1 VLIELWEK
9 VMVHLENAALIQHK
23 IEMDLAESKLRSL
36 KIKRWLKT
44 DEVALY
50 LGSTREAVKKL
61 YQRGKISAN
70 KLSGRLYFD
79 REQLDL
85 LLENSATGNAP
96 VYSRQAVKIPAPR
109 RR

>member
-1 VLIELWEK
+1 MKSQSALLLQHEIEL
-9 VMVHLENAALIQHK
+9 
-23 IEMDLAESKLRSL
+23 DLAEAKLRSL

-61 YQRGKISAN
+61 YQRGRISAN
-70 KLSGRLYFD
+70 KFGGRLYFD
-79 REQLDL
+79 RNQIDL
-85 LLENSATGNAP
+85 ILENSATGHGP
-96 VYSRQAVKIPAPR
+96 TYSRREVKIPSPR

>member
-1 VLIELWEK
+1 MINVS
-9 VMVHLENAALIQHK
+9 NTALVEHEIQ
-23 IEMDLAESKLRSL
+23 MDLAESKIRSL

-61 YQRGKISAN
+61 YQRGRLSAN
-70 KLSGRLYFD
+70 KFCGRLYFD

-85 LLENSATGNAP
+85 LIENSATGFMP
-96 VYSRQAVKIPAPR
+96 VMSRQRIEIPKPR

>member
-1 VLIELWEK
+1 
-9 VMVHLENAALIQHK
+9 MVQFDNTALLQHE

-61 YQRGKISAN
+61 YQRGRISAN

-85 LLENSATGNAP
+85 LLENSVAGQAP
-96 VYSRQAVKIPAPR
+96 VYSRRAIKIPAPR

>member
-1 VLIELWEK
+1 
-9 VMVHLENAALIQHK
+9 MTNYENTSLFQH
-23 IEMDLAESKLRSL
+23 EVQMDLAESKIRSL

-61 YQRGKISAN
+61 YQRGQLSAN
-70 KLSGRLYFD
+70 KFCGRLYFN

-85 LLENSATGNAP
+85 LIENSTAGYTPAM
-96 VYSRQAVKIPAPR
+96 SRQRIEIPKPR
-109 RR
+109 GR

>member
-1 VLIELWEK
+1 MIN
-9 VMVHLENAALIQHK
+9 LENTALVEHEIQ
-23 IEMDLAESKLRSL
+23 MDLAESKIRSL

-61 YQRGKISAN
+61 YQRGRLSAN
-70 KLSGRLYFD
+70 KFCGRLYFD

-85 LLENSATGNAP
+85 LIENSATGFMT
-96 VYSRQAVKIPAPR
+96 VMSRQRIEIPKPR

>member
-1 VLIELWEK
+1 MIAFGNTSLLQHE
-9 VMVHLENAALIQHK
+9 IQ
-23 IEMDLAESKLRSL
+23 MDLAESKMRSL

-61 YQRGKISAN
+61 YQRGRLSAN
-70 KLSGRLYFD
+70 KFCGRLYFD

-85 LLENSATGNAP
+85 LIENSSTGFMP
-96 VYSRQAVKIPAPR
+96 VISRQKTQIPKPR
-109 RR
+109 GR

>member
-1 VLIELWEK
+1 MLNLGNTAAAQHQIELD
-9 VMVHLENAALIQHK
+9 I
-23 IEMDLAESKLRSL
+23 AEAKLRSL

-70 KLSGRLYFD
+70 KFCGRLYFD

-85 LLENSATGNAP
+85 LIENSVTGLQP
-96 VYSRQAVKIPAPR
+96 VMPRKGIEVPKPR
-109 RR
+109 RSRKWE

>member
-1 VLIELWEK
+1 MLNLGNTVMTQHQIELD
-9 VMVHLENAALIQHK
+9 I
-23 IEMDLAESKLRSL
+23 AEAKLRSL

-61 YQRGKISAN
+61 YQRGKITAS
-70 KLSGRLYFD
+70 KFCGRLYFD

-85 LLENSATGNAP
+85 LIENSAAGLQP
-96 VYSRQAVKIPAPR
+96 AVPRKGIEIPKPR
-109 RR
+109 RRTKWE

>member
-1 VLIELWEK
+1 MIKLDNESLIERE
-9 VMVHLENAALIQHK
+9 IQL
-23 IEMDLAESKLRSL
+23 DLAESKIRSL

-50 LGSTREAVKKL
+50 LGSSREAVKKL
-61 YQRGKISAN
+61 YQRGRLSAN
-70 KLSGRLYFD
+70 KFCGRLYFD

-85 LLENSATGNAP
+85 LIENSATGYMP
-96 VYSRQAVKIPAPR
+96 VVARQRIEIPKPR

>member
-1 VLIELWEK
+1 
-9 VMVHLENAALIQHK
+9 MVNLDNTALVQHEIQ
-23 IEMDLAESKLRSL
+23 MDQAEFKLRSL

-61 YQRGKISAN
+61 YQRGKLSAN
-70 KLSGRLYFD
+70 KFSGRLYFD
-79 REQLDL
+79 REQLDFL
-85 LLENSATGNAP
+85 MENSLVGYSPTN
-96 VYSRQAVKIPAPR
+96 SRQAVKIPATR

>member
-1 VLIELWEK
+1 MLSLDNNAMTQHQLELD
-9 VMVHLENAALIQHK
+9 I
-23 IEMDLAESKLRSL
+23 AEAKLRSL

-70 KLSGRLYFD
+70 KFCGRLYFD

-85 LLENSATGNAP
+85 LIENSITGLQP
-96 VYSRQAVKIPAPR
+96 VMPRKRIEIPKPR
-109 RR
+109 RGNKWE

>member
-1 VLIELWEK
+1 
-9 VMVHLENAALIQHK
+9 MVNDNIALLQHQIQ
-23 IEMDLAESKLRSL
+23 MDQVDAKLRSL

-70 KLSGRLYFD
+70 KFCGRLYFD
-79 REQLDL
+79 REMLDRL
-85 LLENSATGNAP
+85 IENSMVGLQPKAP
-96 VYSRQAVKIPAPR
+96 HRGTSVPAPR